1 MSLRSLLARLILL
14 CVGPLVLLAI
24 FLSVKSVADKQAER
38 DIEAANLLKSFA
50 ALVDQ
55 HLDSRISALQM
66 LAASPMLDDPLRWND
81 LYKEAQ
87 GFHQGFGS
95 HVILADTEMRMLFN
109 TRVPFGD
116 KLPMLPRPK
125 GHAAVTTVLETGKPA
140 VGDVFFGPIA
150 KEPLVAI
157 AVPVK
162 RAGKTAFLFLT
173 IFETRR
179 FQDRLDNIALP
190 PGWSLALLDGK
201 KEAIAR
207 HDPPDYNPETDADS
221 SGRFLLRS
229 AISPWSVVLEIPR
242 VIYRKPLIDA
252 AAALAI
258 AILGVTLISLLG
270 GMLTG
275 RRLGRAV
282 ASLAKT
288 PEPGARFSNI
298 NEISL
303 VRRLLYD
310 SADKQK
316 RFENYLRESE
326 ERYRSFFEQS
336 IDAVFL
342 TAPDGGILEANPEA
356 CRVFGY
362 TMEELRQLGRDGVVD
377 LTDPRLM
384 PALEERARTGR
395 FRGELNFLRKDGAS
409 FPGEISSSVFKD
421 ADGNLKTSMIIR
433 DMTERRR
440 QEEARAEIE
449 NRLRRFLEMAPL
461 PIFHVDKDG
470 SIIFRN
476 ERFIRV
482 FGYTHDDVPTLTEWW
497 SCAYP
502 DPDYRRWVKE
512 TWNDALRRAAEEGK
526 DIEPHEYM
534 VTCKSGEQRTV
545 EISGIILGEDF
556 FGTFIDLTERKQAEA
571 TVRKE
576 RDFSS
581 MVIDSLPGIF
591 YMYDENRRFLRWNKN
606 FEQVSGYTGAEIAV
620 MSPLDFFVGEE
631 RNILEA
637 RISEVFIKGV
647 SEVEAEFVAK
657 DGMRTPFYFTGL
669 TIKIDGRPC
678 LIGVGIDVSDRRRT
692 RNALQESEARYRAL
706 LETAPVGIAVHAE
719 GKIVFANPFGAHL
732 LGATSKEQIAGKPIQ
747 QIIHPDGIK
756 QAQDRILRMLAGEKG
771 LYPSEDVYL
780 RLDGSPI
787 NVEVM
792 ATPLIYQGKPAV
804 QVIVADITQRK
815 RTEEELGKYRDHLE
829 DLVRERTKELEQA
842 NLRLQEL
849 DRLKSMFIASMSHEL
864 RTPLNSIIGFTGIIL
879 MGMSGPIS
887 DVQRKQLGMV
897 KNSANHLLALI
908 NDVIDVSKIEA
919 GKADLGIEVFD
930 LRPLILEVKES
941 FAVAL
946 SSKGLSLKFQADEE
960 LHVTSDRRRVN
971 QILVNL
977 VGNAVKFTEAGSVA
991 VFVTKSERRV
1001 EISVSD
1007 TGVGMTEKDME
1018 RLFEAFSRIHIQSR
1032 PMVEGTGLGLYLSR
1046 RIAALLGG
1054 EITAK
1059 SEPGKGSKFTLSL
1072 PLVYPG
1078 GKS

>member
-1 MSLRSLLARLILL
+1 
-14 CVGPLVLLAI
+14 
-24 FLSVKSVADKQAER
+24 
-38 DIEAANLLKSFA
+38 
-50 ALVDQ
+50 
-55 HLDSRISALQM
+55 
-66 LAASPMLDDPLRWND
+66 
-81 LYKEAQ
+81 
-87 GFHQGFGS
+87 
-95 HVILADTEMRMLFN
+95 
-109 TRVPFGD
+109 
-116 KLPMLPRPK
+116 
-125 GHAAVTTVLETGKPA
+125 
-140 VGDVFFGPIA
+140 
-150 KEPLVAI
+150 
-157 AVPVK
+157 
-162 RAGKTAFLFLT
+162 
-173 IFETRR
+173 
-179 FQDRLDNIALP
+179 
-190 PGWSLALLDGK
+190 
-201 KEAIAR
+201 
-207 HDPPDYNPETDADS
+207 
-221 SGRFLLRS
+221 
-229 AISPWSVVLEIPR
+229 
-242 VIYRKPLIDA
+242 
-252 AAALAI
+252 
-258 AILGVTLISLLG
+258 
-270 GMLTG
+270 
-275 RRLGRAV
+275 
-282 ASLAKT
+282 
-288 PEPGARFSNI
+288 
-298 NEISL
+298 
-303 VRRLLYD
+303 
-310 SADKQK
+310 
-316 RFENYLRESE
+316 
-326 ERYRSFFEQS
+326 
-336 IDAVFL
+336 
-342 TAPDGGILEANPEA
+342 
-356 CRVFGY
+356 
-362 TMEELRQLGRDGVVD
+362 
-377 LTDPRLM
+377 
-384 PALEERARTGR
+384 
-395 FRGELNFLRKDGAS
+395 
-409 FPGEISSSVFKD
+409 
-421 ADGNLKTSMIIR
+421 
-433 DMTERRR
+433 
-440 QEEARAEIE
+440 
-449 NRLRRFLEMAPL
+449 
-461 PIFHVDKDG
+461 
-470 SIIFRN
+470 
-476 ERFIRV
+476 
-482 FGYTHDDVPTLTEWW
+482 
-497 SCAYP
+497 
-502 DPDYRRWVKE
+502 
-512 TWNDALRRAAEEGK
+512 
-526 DIEPHEYM
+526 
-534 VTCKSGEQRTV
+534 
-545 EISGIILGEDF
+545 
-556 FGTFIDLTERKQAEA
+556 
-571 TVRKE
+571 
-576 RDFSS
+576 
-581 MVIDSLPGIF
+581 
-591 YMYDENRRFLRWNKN
+591 
-606 FEQVSGYTGAEIAV
+606 
-620 MSPLDFFVGEE
+620 VGEE

-657 DGMRTPFYFTGL
+657 DGTRTPFYFTGL